1 MAAAM
6 TKGRRHCIT
15 LDPHRRANSLGRAG
29 TQAGH
34 HRIHTAGSTQTRAPA
49 GAQAGMHTR
58 RRGWRGA
65 RAPGPIPGARPTQA
79 RRRRRIRTAGPT
91 QARRRGRGRCLDP
104 RVHLGDLLQPRAA
117 GPRLVDDDVAPRPA
131 PGRSRRR
138 DRRNQP
144 PATRHDVE
152 KCSLAAQKYFL
163 HHIF

>member
-15 LDPHRRANSLGRAG
+15 LDPHRRANSLRRAG
-29 TQAGH
+29 TQARH

-91 QARRRGRGRCLDP
+91 QARRRAGAGGAGAWIPGCIWEISCSHELPD
-104 RVHLGDLLQPRAA
+104 RA
-117 GPRLVDDDVAPRPA
+117 
-131 PGRSRRR
+131 
-138 DRRNQP
+138 
-144 PATRHDVE
+144 
-152 KCSLAAQKYFL
+152 SLMTM
-163 HHIF
+163 